1 MPSSYSLGRHFER
14 FIDRLVRSGRY
25 ASASEVMRDSMRLLE
40 QREQLREV
48 KLEAL
53 RAEKQASTAALPGRS
68 TWRRTRPKPARN
80 EAPRAMPAEILWPP
94 QARLDLI
101 EIWNDIAD
109 DDEAAADRMLDR
121 IDGILRMLSE
131 RPKAGRERTGACL
144 GLRSFRPN
152 LASMRDGLGVL
163 VVYSS
168 SDVPM
173 MPKLAGR
180 AHAVRC
186 GHHENWTQ
194 SFFSDRILLKTTRS
208 CHGHKRAD
216 RPHCHFSRKLRKSRY
231 RGRYRSGIR
240 PGLRSAPGGIYQT
253 PSSGNRWAFR

>member
-1 MPSSYSLGRHFER
+1 MPSSYSLGRHFEC
-14 FIDRLVRSGRY
+14 FIDRLVRTGRY

-144 GLRSFRPN
+144 GLRSFRPEF
-152 LASMRDGLGVL
+152 SQH
-163 VVYSS
+163 
-168 SDVPM
+168 
-173 MPKLAGR
+173 AGR
-180 AHAVRC
+180 ARC
-186 GHHENWTQ
+186 ACGI
-194 SFFSDRILLKTTRS
+194 F
-208 CHGHKRAD
+208 
-216 RPHCHFSRKLRKSRY
+216 KLRRTYDAEVSRPST
-231 RGRYRSGIR
+231 RR
-240 PGLRSAPGGIYQT
+240 PL
-253 PSSGNRWAFR
+253 WASRELDSVLFQR